1 MRAGAGTILGMAAI
15 MIATAAWAGSRY
27 DPKYAVCMEAYGSDG
42 TRLECFFDTM
52 EQCKMSASG
61 SSGTCFN
68 NPGYVAPPPEPAAVA
83 EPAPSPV
90 KPAKSTKSANS
101 AKTAKS
107 MQSP

>member
-1 MRAGAGTILGMAAI
+1 MRAGAGTILGIAA
-15 MIATAAWAGSRY
+15 MLIATAAWAGSRY

-68 NPGYVAPPPEPAAVA
+68 NPGYVAPAPEPVAAVA
-83 EPAPSPV
+83 EPAPD
-90 KPAKSTKSANS
+90 KPAKPKSTKSAKN
-101 AKTAKS
+101 AKS
-107 MQSP
+107 QQPQQR